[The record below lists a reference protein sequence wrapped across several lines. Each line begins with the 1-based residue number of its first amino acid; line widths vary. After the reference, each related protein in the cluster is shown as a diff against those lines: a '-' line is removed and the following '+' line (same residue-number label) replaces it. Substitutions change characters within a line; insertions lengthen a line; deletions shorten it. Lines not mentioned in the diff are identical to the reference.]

1 MSAAAH
7 PRGGPLLGWLLV
19 VAAAATSALLTGDTT
34 WASGALDGGG
44 RIDATQADLLRL
56 DGYQGTVVP
65 AFAGMVAAAFFGLV
79 AVPWSR
85 PGRWAVTALV
95 VALVVAGVVATLAVD
110 VGATPEEQVGGAVI
124 SVVPAALLLLL
135 VWLRLRRGCAWVAL
149 LFAVVGLVAHAATV
163 VRLVGSAGGP
173 AWGAW
178 AMMLLELVAVA
189 GAALAVRTTPPRDRA
204 GVSPARPG

>member
-1 MSAAAH
+1 MTDRPR

-19 VAAAATSALLTGDTT
+19 VAAAAASALLTGDTT

-44 RIDATQADLLRL
+44 RVDATQADLLRL
-56 DGYQGTVVP
+56 DGYQATVVP
-65 AFAGMVAAAFFGLV
+65 AFAGMVAAALVGLV

-95 VALVVAGVVATLAVD
+95 VGLVVAGVVVTLAVD
-110 VGATPEEQVGGAVI
+110 VGATPEEQVGGAVVG
-124 SVVPAALLLLL
+124 VVPAALLLVL

-149 LFAVVGLVAHAATV
+149 LFAVVGLVAHVVTV
-163 VRLVGSAGGP
+163 VRLLGSAGTP

-178 AMMLLELVAVA
+178 AMLLLELVAVT
-189 GAALAVRTTPPRDRA
+189 GAALAVRTTPPRDR
-204 GVSPARPG
+204 VSPVRPG